1 MRMNDRRAG
10 KSAERQIQ
18 CLFAPLASLLLA
30 GCAVGP
36 NFERPAPPSVSTYA
50 AEPLAATAATASVPG
65 GEAQRF
71 SSGADLQGDWW
82 TLFHSL
88 PLNTLIEQALANNPD
103 LKAAQAALKAA
114 QETTRAQRGV
124 FFPSLSA
131 GAEATRQLDS
141 GSRYNVFT
149 PQVSVS
155 YVPDVFG
162 LNRRTLES
170 VKAQQEVVR
179 YETVATQITLV
190 SNVAAAAMQDA
201 SLSAQIDTTRRL
213 VAINDQLLETLR
225 YQHDKGYASPLDL
238 AAQEA
243 QAAEVAATLPPLLKA
258 QAQNRNLLATLAGQF
273 PGQTAAPD
281 FNLDSLTLPQDLPVT
296 LPSVLVAQRPD
307 VLQAEA
313 NLHAANA
320 QVGIAEAT
328 RLPNFELTANAGR
341 TAGVIRDVFHSGA
354 GFWSLGAAA
363 TTPIFQG
370 GALLH
375 QQRAAKA
382 NYTQAA
388 EQYRST
394 VLTGVQNVADTLAAL
409 KQDADTLQAAATA
422 EQAAKR
428 AFDLSQEQWKVGYAS
443 YLTLLSAEQSYQEA
457 SITLIQARADR
468 YLDTVALYQAL
479 GGGWWRR
486 AELAKD

>member
-1 MRMNDRRAG
+1 MSDRRDAKRG
-10 KSAERQIQ
+10 HEPVQGLSAA
-18 CLFAPLASLLLA
+18 FASLMLA

-36 NFERPAPPSVSTYA
+36 NFEPPAPPTVTTYA
-50 AEPLAATAATASVPG
+50 AEPLSSTAATAGIPG

-71 SSGADLQGDWW
+71 TISGDLQGDWW
-82 TLFHSL
+82 TLFHSA
-88 PLNTLIEQALANNPD
+88 PLNTLIEQALANNHD
-103 LKAAQAALKAA
+103 LKATQAALDAA
-114 QETTRAQRGV
+114 RETTRAQRGA
-124 FFPSLSA
+124 FLPGLSA
-131 GAEATRQLDS
+131 GAEATRQLDG

-155 YVPDVFG
+155 YAPDVFG

-170 VKAQQEVVR
+170 VKAQQEAVR
-179 YETVATQITLV
+179 YETIATQITLV
-190 SNVAAAAMQDA
+190 SNVAAAAVQDA
-201 SLSAQIDTTRRL
+201 SLTAQIDSTRRL

-225 YQHDKGYASPLDL
+225 YQHARGYASPLDL

-258 QAQNRNLLATLAGQF
+258 ETQNRNLLATLVGQF
-273 PGQTAAPD
+273 PGQTATPD
-281 FNLDSLTLPQDLPVT
+281 LKLDALTLPQDLPVT
-296 LPSVLVAQRPD
+296 LPSGLVAQRPD

-313 NLHAANA
+313 NLHAASA
-320 QVGIAEAT
+320 QIGVAEANQ
-328 RLPNFELTANAGR
+328 LPNFELTANAGR
-341 TAGVIRDVFHSGA
+341 SAEVIRDVFHSGA
-354 GFWSLGAAA
+354 GFWNLGLAA

-382 NYTQAA
+382 NYAQAA
-388 EQYRST
+388 EQYRGT

-409 KQDADTLQAAATA
+409 KQDADTLQAAAA
-422 EQAAKR
+422 GEVSAKR
-428 AFDLSQEQWKVGYAS
+428 AFDISQEQWKVGYAS

-457 SITLIQARADR
+457 SITAIQARADR
-468 YLDTVALYQAL
+468 YLDTIALYQAL